1 MSAAAA
7 AAAVAA
13 KRKHSSHPDYV
24 PDPTKTYEYQ
34 NGQGRRD
41 SRVAVKAKKS
51 VVTSALLD
59 GSPAA
64 AAVDRASIPLTQTG
78 MLDVC
83 RVSAALLRDDRRMV
97 SVSATRP
104 NMCKFYDL
112 AANEAGV
119 QTCDGDYDALD
130 MSLLVGKLF
139 PVFSQVRRT
148 IKSSN
153 VMLAPIPAGDDDAGD
168 HPFAL
173 RPALL
178 CTLGDKRDDQGEI
191 LAQGVIVSNKCLN
204 HPLDSESRL
213 DVRTSPAFEDSVAY
227 LWITHDYS
235 KLSIRSLGP
244 PRFKTQKTDDEEDI
258 IVVVPSSDRNLY
270 ESRFKW
276 QACVEKQGII
286 TGKRGFTE
294 LKDTGMD
301 FVRSVLSPSWT
312 IRAAMEQLAIMRTA
326 DPQGEHP
333 YLLDLVMTIDDTAE
347 ISGLVLRKFLLV
359 EMLLLGTPLAPL
371 AHPVSTQPVSLPDL
385 PPAPAVPG
393 GARGLYDRMK
403 LFLM

>member
-1 MSAAAA
+1 MSDN
-7 AAAVAA
+7 
-13 KRKHSSHPDYV
+13 KRKHTSHPDYV
-24 PDPTKTYEYQ
+24 PDPTKTSVYQ

-51 VVTSALLD
+51 VVTPALLD
-59 GSPAA
+59 SAA
-64 AAVDRASIPLTQTG
+64 AAVDRASLPLTPG
-78 MLDVC
+78 GLLDVE
-83 RVSAALLRDDRRMV
+83 RVTRALLREDRRMV

-119 QTCDGDYDALD
+119 QSCDGDYDALD
-130 MSLLVGKLF
+130 MSVLVGKLF
-139 PVFSQVRRT
+139 PVFSQVRPS
-148 IKSSN
+148 IKASN
-153 VMLAPIPAGDDDAGD
+153 PNLAPLPCDAGD
-168 HPFAL
+168 HPFSM

-204 HPLDSESRL
+204 HPLDSDAR
-213 DVRTSPAFEDSVAY
+213 VCVGTSPAFEDSVAY

-244 PRFKTQKTDDEEDI
+244 PRYKTLSPTDGEQSIEVI
-258 IVVVPSSDRNLY
+258 PAADRNLY
-270 ESRFKW
+270 EARFKW
-276 QACVEKQGII
+276 QACVESQGVIS
-286 TGKRGFTE
+286 GVRGFTE

-312 IRAAMEQLAIMRTA
+312 IRAAMEKLAGMRTT
-326 DPQGEHP
+326 DPHGEHP
-333 YLLDLVMTIDDTAE
+333 YLLDLAMTMDDTAA
-347 ISGLVLRKFLLV
+347 ISGLALRKFLLI
-359 EMLLLGTPLAPL
+359 EMLLMGTPLAPL
-371 AHPVSTQPVSLPDL
+371 AASQPPPTALPDL

-393 GARGLYDRMK
+393 GAKGLYDRMK
-403 LFLM
+403 LVVDGE